1 MDWLVSAVRAFL
13 EGVGPGDVGCFV
25 LTAIV
30 LRHVYKVEDALS
42 DKAEGGPDGHADD
55 GDGDVVGEPR

>member
-1 MDWLVSAVRAFL
+1 MDWLVSVVRVL
-13 EGVGPGDVGCFV
+13 LDGVDPGDVGCFV

-42 DKAEGGPDGHADD
+42 DKAEGGPDGHGDDADA
-55 GDGDVVGEPR
+55 DVVGEPR